1 MPDTPYLAEWQG
13 SGHADVAG
21 EPFRHWDDA
30 TENPDGVPVTCAKCH
45 STAGYQDYLGADGS
59 EAGKVDAAVP
69 ADHAQGVQ
77 CVACH
82 NAVTMTKT
90 TVMFPS
96 GVEIKAGD
104 DTRCMECH
112 QGRGQG
118 QH

>member
-1 MPDTPYLAEWQG
+1 MLQFPIPHTLLNSEG

-82 NAVTMTKT
+82 NA
-90 TVMFPS
+90 
-96 GVEIKAGD
+96 A
-104 DTRCMECH
+104 
-112 QGRGQG
+112 
-118 QH
+118 